1 MGGIYVKGMELP
13 IQCVSCPF
21 WKVTYIIKPM
31 DICGAV
37 PKKIEQPYGSRP
49 EWCPLVEVPAHGRL
63 IDGDKLEGDLR
74 RMARYQDGFRQQGI
88 LGCCE
93 TIKMAPTII
102 PAEEDNNENHA

>member
-1 MGGIYVKGMELP
+1 MGGIYIKGMEMP
-13 IQCVSCPF
+13 IQCVSCPL
-21 WKVTYIIKPM
+21 WRVMVLRSPAL
-31 DICGAV
+31 DICGATHRQI
-37 PKKIEQPYGSRP
+37 PKPYSSRP

-74 RMARYQDGFRQQGI
+74 SMARYQDGLRQQGI

-102 PAEEDNNENHA
+102 PAEEDDNA